1 MNCYFPSEA
10 EVNWI
15 RERFPV
21 GAQIVLNH
29 MGDDPNPIK
38 TVPIPDG
45 TRGTVH
51 HVDDA
56 GTVHCSFE
64 NGRYLGL
71 IPGIDSF
78 RTI

>member
-1 MNCYFPSEA
+1 MNHYFPSQA
-10 EVNWI
+10 EVNRI

-21 GAQIVLNH
+21 GAQIVLSH
-29 MGDDPNPIK
+29 MGDDPN
-38 TVPIPDG
+38 PIPDG

-51 HVDDA
+51 YVDDA